1 MKERWSECLHGD
13 HLLWVNPDHDRGLSD
28 PSLTQGLP
36 DSSPRASSQ
45 VWHFSLSLHEAT
57 ELQLRLASVA
67 STPADAFTSNTGLTS
82 SLSLSETWSQN
93 TFPCS
98 LFVAFPRCI
107 YLHFLLMWI
116 AEPALTPRVVSKNTV
131 LTSVSQ
137 DRS

>member
-1 MKERWSECLHGD
+1 MAQVKERWSECLHGD

-28 PSLTQGLP
+28 PSLT
-36 DSSPRASSQ
+36 SSPRASFQ

-67 STPADAFTSNTGLTS
+67 STPADALTSNTGLTS
-82 SLSLSETWSQN
+82 SLSLSETWNRN

-107 YLHFLLMWI
+107 YLRFSLMWI
-116 AEPALTPRVVSKNTV
+116 TEPALTPRVVSKNTV